1 MTNEKVNDIVP
12 QKIIVN
18 LKKDGTYKD
27 AIMVYKI
34 KEESGEINSKIYTI
48 GINAQINKPVIQ
60 GMISNAK
67 EVIKKKEK
75 DFNN

>member
-1 MTNEKVNDIVP
+1 MAKKKINDIIP
-12 QKIIVN
+12 QKMIVN

-60 GMISNAK
+60 GIISNAK
-67 EVIKKKEK
+67 EVIKQKEI